1 MGRAD
6 NQHLDV
12 GQMRIGGEA
21 AVVAGNA
28 EEIKRIANP
37 KVDIFS
43 QDYPR
48 SHRGYVG
55 QAQRPH
61 RQKPSHFL
69 RQQRHPGPAVRFHR
83 GLRRAGSEKARPG
96 ARDSHRVGF
105 CRISGIR
112 KIVSRAMPKRIS
124 ALFLFVA
131 FLTITNRA
139 PAQLTSIKIGH
150 NGFTDETV
158 FYLGRDAGIF
168 KKYGIH
174 LELIYIPGGSL
185 SVQALIGNS
194 LDMLLAGGTPLVYA
208 VLKGA
213 DLKFIAGL
221 NNRMPYVLVARDG
234 INTAEQLRGKK
245 IGISRFGSN
254 TDFVVKLAATQM
266 GLNPKRDIQIM
277 QVGGP
282 DARVVALKSGIVDA
296 TVVPPELVSL
306 GRKLGYH
313 TLFDL
318 VEKEIEYLQIGVAAR
333 TDYLKSQNDTARRL
347 TRAYLES
354 IKYYVS
360 HRDEAIKEAMKLLK
374 IDERQAAEVGYE
386 YRLKT
391 LPVDGKLSVKG
402 MQLVIDAA
410 AEDDPKAKS
419 LSPQQLFDLS
429 FLP

>member
-1 MGRAD
+1 
-6 NQHLDV
+6 
-12 GQMRIGGEA
+12 MRL
-21 AVVAGNA
+21 
-28 EEIKRIANP
+28 
-37 KVDIFS
+37 
-43 QDYPR
+43 R
-48 SHRGYVG
+48 S
-55 QAQRPH
+55 
-61 RQKPSHFL
+61 
-69 RQQRHPGPAVRFHR
+69 
-83 GLRRAGSEKARPG
+83 
-96 ARDSHRVGF
+96 
-105 CRISGIR
+105 I
-112 KIVSRAMPKRIS
+112 
-124 ALFLFVA
+124 LFLSFLVLQLSVA
-131 FLTITNRA
+131 SSA
-139 PAQLTSIKIGH
+139 PAQLTSVKVGH
-150 NGFTDETV
+150 NAFTDETV
-158 FYLGRDAGIF
+158 FYLGRDVGIF
-168 KKYGIH
+168 KKHGIH
-174 LELIYIPGGSL
+174 IELVYIPGGSL

-234 INTAEQLRGKK
+234 INTADQLRGKK

-282 DARVVALKSGIVDA
+282 DARVVALKNGIVDA
-296 TVVPPELVSL
+296 TVVTPELVLL

-318 VEKEIEYLQIGVAAR
+318 VEREIEYLQIGVAAR

-360 HRDEAIKEAMKLLK
+360 HREEAIKKAMQLLK
-374 IDERQAAEVGYE
+374 VDDRQAAEIGYD

-419 LSPQQLFDLS
+419 LTPQQLFDLS

>member
-1 MGRAD
+1 
-6 NQHLDV
+6 
-12 GQMRIGGEA
+12 MR
-21 AVVAGNA
+21 
-28 EEIKRIANP
+28 
-37 KVDIFS
+37 S
-43 QDYPR
+43 
-48 SHRGYVG
+48 
-55 QAQRPH
+55 
-61 RQKPSHFL
+61 
-69 RQQRHPGPAVRFHR
+69 
-83 GLRRAGSEKARPG
+83 
-96 ARDSHRVGF
+96 RVLALV
-105 CRISGIR
+105 IL
-112 KIVSRAMPKRIS
+112 VT
-124 ALFLFVA
+124 LFL
-131 FLTITNRA
+131 TTNYA
-139 PAQLTSIKIGH
+139 WGQLTTVKIGH
-150 NGFTDETV
+150 NAFTDETV

-168 KKYGIH
+168 KKHGIH

-213 DLKFIAGL
+213 DLKYIAGL

-266 GLNPKRDIQIM
+266 GLNPKRDIQII

-282 DARVVALKSGIVDA
+282 DARVVALKTGAVDA
-296 TVVPPELVSL
+296 TVLTPELVVL
-306 GRKLGYH
+306 GRKLGFH

-318 VEKEIEYLQIGVAAR
+318 VEKGIEYLQIGVASR

-354 IKYYVS
+354 IQYYAS
-360 HRDEAIKEAMKLLK
+360 HREEAIKKSLQLLK
-374 IDERQAAEVGYE
+374 IDDRQAAEIGYD
-386 YRLKT
+386 YRLQT
-391 LPVDGKLSVKG
+391 LPADGKLSVKG

-419 LSPQQLFDLS
+419 LTPQQLFDLS

>member
-1 MGRAD
+1 
-6 NQHLDV
+6 
-12 GQMRIGGEA
+12 MRHCRVTIVIVLIALLA
-21 AVVAGNA
+21 ATDYAAG
-28 EEIKRIANP
+28 
-37 KVDIFS
+37 
-43 QDYPR
+43 
-48 SHRGYVG
+48 
-55 QAQRPH
+55 
-61 RQKPSHFL
+61 
-69 RQQRHPGPAVRFHR
+69 
-83 GLRRAGSEKARPG
+83 
-96 ARDSHRVGF
+96 
-105 CRISGIR
+105 
-112 KIVSRAMPKRIS
+112 
-124 ALFLFVA
+124 
-131 FLTITNRA
+131 
-139 PAQLTSIKIGH
+139 QLTSVKISH
-150 NGFTDETV
+150 NAFTHETV

-168 KKYGIH
+168 KKHGIH

-234 INTAEQLRGKK
+234 INSADQLRGKK

-266 GLNPKRDIQIM
+266 GLNPKRDVQII

-282 DARVVALKSGIVDA
+282 DARVVALKNGIVDA
-296 TVVPPELVSL
+296 TVITPELVLL
-306 GRKLGYH
+306 GKKLGYH
-313 TLFDL
+313 TLYDL
-318 VEKEIEYLQIGVAAR
+318 VEKGIEYLQIGVAAR

-354 IKYYVS
+354 IRYYVS
-360 HRDEAIKEAMKLLK
+360 HREEAIKESLKLLK
-374 IDERQAAEVGYE
+374 IDDRQAAAAGYD
-386 YRLKT
+386 YRLQT
-391 LPVDGKLSVKG
+391 LPADGKLSVKG

-419 LSPQQLFDLS
+419 LTPQQLFDLS